1 MVLFL
6 EDVGEVIEID
16 PVDAEWAQFVIDAGL

>member
-6 EDVGEVIEID
+6 EHVGEVIEID
-16 PVDAEWAQFVIDAGL
+16 PVDIEWAQFVIDAGL